1 MLYTRLTRNI
11 KRTENMLTLKLLFQ
25 ATLIF
30 TLVFSQIDITI
41 YNQGRALINEIREV
55 NLGQKGKQSLIIRNI
70 PNTADPSSI
79 NLYSDNIQFI
89 SKEFLK
95 NPITNQSLLN
105 ASIGKEIELV
115 KYNEEGNISF
125 SIMGKLISNINLPV
139 FEIDGKVVI
148 DPPYS
153 YRFDSIPGGISDYPY
168 MNCVIQSKSRKSE
181 YHLSYITTGLNW
193 GAEYN
198 LRLISDKMCDL
209 EGWYSIRNDL
219 NLKYDNTDISL
230 VSGQVNFEK
239 QPRSSAYSNQR
250 KATAMPPPEITE
262 TGEYSVF
269 HLPEKINLFSKSQVR
284 HQFVSKSEIP
294 YESIYHISHSLQRY
308 RRNTDTQS
316 QNIPVYIRLELMA
329 EDIGRFQLPGGSY
342 KVYEQNNASL
352 TYIGSDS
359 YSIVEGTDK
368 IKLETGR
375 TQDIL
380 CTFTI
385 QGFEISRD
393 VGEAQINAV
402 FENRKDKTITVVWI
416 EKFSDGRW
424 DILKSTSN
432 FERLDAY
439 SAKFNVKI
447 QANSK
452 EEISFKAR
460 IEKM

>member
-1 MLYTRLTRNI
+1 MLI
-11 KRTENMLTLKLLFQ
+11 LKIFFQ
-25 ATLIF
+25 AIF
-30 TLVFSQIDITI
+30 IFSLGFSQIDITI
-41 YNQGRALINEIREV
+41 YNQGRALINEIREA
-55 NLGQKGKQSLIIRNI
+55 NLEQKGKQSLLIRDI

-79 NLYSDNIQFI
+79 NLFSDNIQFI

-95 NPITNQSLLN
+95 KPITNQSLLN

-115 KYNEEGNISF
+115 KYSEEGNISF

-139 FEIDGKVVI
+139 FEIDKKVVI

-153 YRFDSIPGGISDYPY
+153 YRFDSIPGDISDYSY
-168 MNCVIQSKSRKSE
+168 LNCVIQSKSRKSE

-193 GAEYN
+193 EAEYN

-209 EGWYSIRNDL
+209 EGWYSIQNDM
-219 NLKYDNTDISL
+219 NLKYENTDISL
-230 VSGQVNFEK
+230 VSGQVNFDK
-239 QPRSSAYSNQR
+239 QARSSVYSNQR
-250 KATAMPPPEITE
+250 KTTAMSYSSDMPPPEITE

-269 HLPEKINLFSKSQVR
+269 RLPGKINLSPKSQIR
-284 HQFVSKSEIP
+284 HQFVSKSEIL
-294 YESIYHISHSLQRY
+294 YESIYHISHSLQRH
-308 RRNTDTQS
+308 RRNTDAQS
-316 QNIPVYIRLELMA
+316 QNIPVYIRLELRA
-329 EDIGRFQLPGGSY
+329 EDIGHFQLPGGSY
-342 KVYEQNNASL
+342 KVYEQNDGSL
-352 TYIGSDS
+352 TYIGSS
-359 YSIVEGTDK
+359 SSSIVEGADK

-385 QGFEISRD
+385 QGYEISRD
-393 VGEAQINAV
+393 VGEAQMNAV
-402 FENRKDKTITVVWI
+402 FENRKDKTITIVWI
-416 EKFSDGRW
+416 ENFSDGRW

-439 SAKFNVKI
+439 HAKFNVKI

-452 EEISFKAR
+452 KEVSFKAR

>member
-1 MLYTRLTRNI
+1 MLI
-11 KRTENMLTLKLLFQ
+11 LKILFQ
-25 ATLIF
+25 VTFVF
-30 TLVFSQIDITI
+30 TMAFSQIEITI
-41 YNQGRALINEIREV
+41 YNQGRALINEIREA
-55 NLGQKGKQSLIIRNI
+55 NLWQTGKQSLIIRDI
-70 PNTADPSSI
+70 PNTVDPSSI
-79 NLYSDNIQFI
+79 NLFSDNIQFI

-95 NPITNQSLLN
+95 KPITNQSLLN

-139 FEIDGKVVI
+139 FEIDEKVVI

-153 YRFDSIPGGISDYPY
+153 YRFDSIPRGISDYPY

-193 GAEYN
+193 EAEYN

-219 NLKYDNTDISL
+219 NLKYENTDISL

-239 QPRSSAYSNQR
+239 QVRSSAYLNKRRTTTESFSSY
-250 KATAMPPPEITE
+250 MPPPEITE

-269 HLPEKINLFSKSQVR
+269 HLPGKINLSPKSQVR

-308 RRNTDTQS
+308 RRNTDAQS
-316 QNIPVYIRLELMA
+316 QNIPVYVRLELRA

-342 KVYEQNNASL
+342 KVYEQNDGSL
-352 TYIGSDS
+352 TYIGSGS
-359 YSIVEGTDK
+359 SSIAEGTDK

-385 QGFEISRD
+385 QGYEISRD
-393 VGEAQINAV
+393 VGEAQMNAV
-402 FENRKDKTITVVWI
+402 FENRKDKTITVIWI
-416 EKFSDGRW
+416 ENFSDGRW

-439 SAKFNVKI
+439 RAKFNVKI

>member
-1 MLYTRLTRNI
+1 MLI
-11 KRTENMLTLKLLFQ
+11 LKILFQ
-25 ATLIF
+25 VTFIF
-30 TLVFSQIDITI
+30 TLAFSQIDITI

-55 NLGQKGKQSLIIRNI
+55 NLGQKGKQSLFIRDI
-70 PNTADPSSI
+70 PNTVDPSSI
-79 NLYSDNIQFI
+79 NLFSDNIQFI

-95 NPITNQSLLN
+95 KPITNQSLLN
-105 ASIGKEIELV
+105 ASIGNEIELV
-115 KYNEEGNISF
+115 KYSEEGNISF

-139 FEIDGKVVI
+139 FEIDEKVVI
-148 DPPYS
+148 APPYS
-153 YRFDSIPGGISDYPY
+153 YRFDSIPRGISDYPY

-193 GAEYN
+193 EAEYN
-198 LRLISDKMCDL
+198 LRLISDTMCDL

-219 NLKYDNTDISL
+219 NLKYENTDISL

-239 QPRSSAYSNQR
+239 QVRSSAYLNKRRTTTESFSSY
-250 KATAMPPPEITE
+250 MPPPEITE

-269 HLPEKINLFSKSQVR
+269 HLPGKINLSPKSQVR

-308 RRNTDTQS
+308 RRNTDAQS
-316 QNIPVYIRLELMA
+316 QNIPVNVRLELRA

-342 KVYEQNNASL
+342 KVYEQNDGSL
-352 TYIGSDS
+352 TYIGSGS
-359 YSIVEGTDK
+359 SSIAEGTDK

-375 TQDIL
+375 TQNIL

-385 QGFEISRD
+385 QGYEISRD
-393 VGEAQINAV
+393 VGEAQMNAV
-402 FENRKDKTITVVWI
+402 FENRKDKTITVIWI
-416 EKFSDGRW
+416 ENFSDGRW

-439 SAKFNVKI
+439 RAKFNVKI
-447 QANSK
+447 EANSK